1 MAMAGRK
8 SIISLGLLLTVLL
21 LFSVLSGYSYSA
33 AEVTK
38 IIRAGQSI
46 SSISRTGNVVTVNL
60 SSNYPNGNLKSG
72 QSIVISGVGNT
83 SFNGTFTIS
92 TVASQQNFTYSQTG
106 DNESS
111 SGGTAG
117 GDYTSLTSWVAGE
130 QKNLVSADEIA
141 VAECYDDWAS
151 GLEDNV
157 TIDGFTTDSTR
168 YAKVTSPEG
177 ERPDGQAGTGFCVN
191 PASDGDAV
199 VISDDYTVFEYVEVK
214 GWQGADSAD
223 VCGIKINADNVTV
236 KSCVVHDPDSGAL
249 KQHIGILAGD
259 CAANIFNNIV
269 YNIAGTAKGYG
280 ISAGGSNNKIYNNT
294 VYNALD
300 NGIIR
305 AGGSPDVRNNHV
317 TSCGTNYNINGG
329 SWGASTD
336 YNLSSSASATGGDN
350 DIISVTVADEFVSI
364 VSGSEDLHL
373 KTGSDAIGAGE
384 DLSAVFTDDC
394 DAQARSGDW
403 DIGAD
408 QIGCVWSNATGN
420 SQWADA
426 GNWVRN
432 ILPASGVPVVIDYTC
447 ANFSK
452 VWVYDGATYENM
464 TDQAGNETEAD
475 IKHSSTNA
483 FLKNTDDALY
493 MGRSNTFNAVY
504 FELSTPRTGGNI
516 VFEYWVGAYSFWNT
530 LTTITEDTTSSLT
543 RSGYIRF
550 TPPPDWGSTSVNGS
564 SQYYIR
570 ARATS
575 NITTGPVGTALLQ
588 SYIRVTSAANNL
600 LSLTADAPCL
610 MYFEDNSVESAMAFT
625 VAGDITL
632 NKGEMIFEGDIATD
646 CNSATPASEGTGW
659 VITAGNITIES
670 NAGIRAD
677 GLGFGD
683 YIGQRGPGAGAT
695 GSSGY
700 GSGAGY
706 GSAGGSSSDGGAGG
720 ATYGIYVSPRYL
732 GSKGGGSEGGES
744 GGALW
749 FNVAGSFVVNGR
761 VSANGNNA
769 ESGSYG
775 GGGSGGSITII
786 TNVLFGSGTI
796 SANGGAG
803 DGNGTIGGGGGGA
816 GRIYIERGN
825 ITIPFNGSAESNG
838 GSAGGSGAQSGG
850 DNDVFYT
857 DSVNIHTYIWDNGS
871 GDGLWSNPLNW
882 DRKSGVPGPG
892 DAVVFRVQG
901 AVGTT
906 ANCTADIVVNNL
918 GSITLESTYTGI
930 LYLNTDFVGD
940 SNEITLSGDLT
951 LHPGTRIICK
961 GDTDGVPVNGL
972 GISIKA
978 ANINIAATATIDA
991 YIQGFTYLQG
1001 PGKTGSSSYRR
1012 NGAAHGGYGGRGTDA
1027 ATNTKSYGSITQ
1039 PTSLG
1044 SGGGY
1049 YNGGSATGGGAVKL
1063 TASGTLTVNGTINA
1077 NAQDST
1083 GEWQAGAAGGS
1094 IWLSA
1099 ATLTG
1104 TGTITAIGGQEGN
1117 LQYGCGGGG
1126 GGRIAIYYTANTF
1139 SGTLTARGGY
1149 SATGR
1154 SDTEFG
1160 GAGTICFKKTGE
1172 EPEIVIEHGTTYNA
1186 YMASTPVA
1194 EDFTLKSL
1202 AVRSNARLVSTCD
1215 FNIGEL
1221 SVSGNAS
1228 RMTHTG
1234 DITAEDVTVNNYGA
1248 LYVTGSLYINNS
1260 ISGQTGPDYT
1270 LADNYSATI
1279 KVTNSFNFPSA
1290 VDNLTLSKYYL
1301 EFMKYD
1307 STDEFIISGDLS
1319 LTNSSSLVI
1328 QGDLTAINEPSGGT
1342 PEVPGVQ
1349 PANPHGTGVTISAAN
1364 IAIDATSK
1372 ISADE
1377 RGFPMLT
1384 GPGKANSD
1392 YRMCGATHG
1401 GRGGRGE
1408 RSSNSVTAYGIME
1421 EPTALGS
1428 GGGYYNGGT
1437 STGGGAVKL
1446 VVSDTLTVNGTLSA
1460 NAKNSNGEWQ
1470 SGGAGGSIWM
1480 DVATLAGSGTI
1491 TARGGNP
1498 NNYGSGSGAGGR
1510 IALYYTDNNFTGTIS
1525 ARAGQAYANRSDS
1538 YFGGAGTIYLKQSGQ
1553 TNFDLILNN
1562 EADNQYR
1569 EGTYLTGNHTIDN
1582 LTIANSAGL
1591 IHTGSLT
1598 ADNIDIN
1605 VRSFLTNTGSINVE
1619 DLSIQNLSVV
1629 TNTGD
1634 VIAENLVVQ
1643 SSSQLIVTGSATV
1656 TSSLNGQASSDYTLA
1671 DGSIMVTESITYP
1684 VVPNILT
1691 LSNFNLKQKCDL
1703 TLSTLNLTNGST
1715 YSFIGDTGSSYG
1727 TGQTINADNITIDA
1741 GCSIHAD
1748 RLGFPPGQGPSA
1760 RNNTREY
1767 GTAHGGYGGYSYNY
1781 SSWNQNTYGSLAEP
1795 TALGTGGSSYYGT
1808 GYTNEGG
1815 GAIKFNVAGTLTV
1828 NGYISACAGNVTS
1841 QQDVS
1846 GGAGGSI
1853 WIITDTLAGSGTI
1866 RANGGY
1872 GGYYSGSGSGGRVA
1886 VYYTTDSFSGDIT
1899 AYGGKNS
1906 SVYSATYT
1914 GGAGTIY
1921 KKQAAQSNFDLIID
1935 NNNYYETPTPLEADY
1950 IIDNLAVR
1958 NLAYLYSTGSL
1969 TIEETLNDQSGSDYT
1984 LTDGTIKILKALTF
1998 PSGIEDLTLD
2008 NFNIDQRSLFTLP
2021 GDLNLAN
2028 ASNIYFYPDSGFGAT
2043 LTLGG
2048 NLNIE
2053 TSSNMYF
2060 YGKTDVT
2067 DGLGGTINAGNV
2079 TVDTTSRIYVGYNYG
2094 FPGSQGPGKGQG
2106 YRGGGSSHGGWGGEG
2121 YNRTTLPGKI
2131 YYGSLAEPMSL
2142 GSGSGY
2148 SSAAYGG
2155 GAIKIAAE
2163 GTVEIDGYINA
2174 TGRGN
2179 YGSDYPGASGGSIY
2193 IDADTL
2199 AGSGYLE
2206 ADGGAGGQY
2215 AGGAGGG
2222 RISINASSYSNSLS
2236 YIRVAGGLNGSGVS
2250 SAYLQSESGTI
2261 VCAPI
2266 GGYSNDNEIPAEQIT
2281 QATDGSGVVNV
2292 NFRIKDAGD
2301 QINNTDYYK
2310 YRTGDTQ
2317 VYDGG
2322 DGWGTADK
2330 TLGSYANICYYDVN
2344 GNGKYDTGEDIW
2356 TESISA
2362 NRLYDRGETQTY
2374 DGGNG
2379 WETPEGASGKKQ
2391 GLYYNGNDIWAKT
2404 GLDNE
2409 NHTLS
2414 GFEYSVDGGLT
2425 WNTPDNGD
2433 QSACLTGY
2441 WQADNQDYSGPFYE
2455 GATLFSNAP
2464 EYSFTWNTKHADL
2477 SGLNNIDQSDVRIRF
2492 KIKDW
2497 NTQGVFPNDVKY
2509 YLYSKDYTVS
2519 AAFRVDNL
2527 APAVPST
2534 PDLAAEDDLGVSD
2547 SDNYTNVTENLT
2559 FTGTAEAD
2567 MVVRLYDG
2575 VSPVGSPGIATG
2587 GNYSIDI
2594 DLADGEHH
2602 ISARTIDLFGNVS
2615 APSEA
2620 LTVTIKTSAP
2630 ELSSVA
2636 ATSLNNAGDTIELTF
2651 NEAMDTSTIDD
2662 GCGTIVIEYC
2672 DNALG
2677 LNPVEITAA
2686 NAVVIW
2692 TGNTIATITLD
2703 ESVDGAYIPDGKY
2716 VRVTPAADSVKD
2728 LAGNSAANTPVYT
2741 AAAVSKE
2748 AVSPSIIN
2756 VVGTSVHAAGDTIVV
2771 TFSEPMDIS
2780 SLNDANVASN
2790 IEIDYSDNAG
2800 NINEGDIVLNNATVE
2815 WDTARKV
2822 ATITLDEAT
2831 DGAFIPSYKYIGVTP
2846 AAGAVKDLVGNT
2858 VGAAE
2863 IYTSGPV
2870 ERETTAPAI
2879 TVSAVSRHAAG
2890 DIITITSN
2898 EVLRPDP
2905 AKNIS
2910 NWLIQYDDN
2919 SVPGDETT
2927 FVTAN
2932 AQIALDSTG
2941 KIVTVTL
2948 NEGVDGAY
2956 IPDGKYVRVT
2966 PNSNIRDLIGN
2977 SGIQAKYTSSPV
2989 AAETIPPLFSV
3000 TAQSVHSGGDTI
3012 TLTFD
3017 EPMNTASITGG
3028 CVTLNV
3034 AYTDNTLGD
3043 GRVDI
3048 TVDNAAV
3055 NWDVSRKIAVITLN
3069 EEIDRAYIPNG
3080 KYVEVNPV
3088 ADSVLDLV
3096 GNAAVPYERYT
3107 ASGVPKENIAPT
3119 ITNTA
3124 PATNVRINNAKVTY
3138 TLSETCA
3145 SGTIRWTRT
3154 GGTADPASPHTC
3166 ALVGEELYE
3175 GVHSD
3180 ITLNDNPSL
3189 VGGAVYSVRFEAAD
3203 FVGNTATPVI
3213 NTNITCDITA
3223 VVISNVSPSSTAT
3236 VKNAN
3241 VSYTL
3246 SEEASSVTITW
3257 TRTGGEADI
3266 NSPHIT
3272 NLTGDNLLEGAHTDI
3287 TLGEVA
3293 LVNEAV
3299 YTVTFEALD
3308 LAGNPADPV
3317 SSTMVI
3323 CDTVPPS
3330 STVTIAKANYS
3341 ASTWNEVT
3349 TINGT
3354 ASDSRGIS
3362 KVEISVKRED
3372 GLNDHYWNGTT
3383 WDATTE
3389 QWLNVTSGTT
3399 AWRYTLAVSDLT
3411 AGRIYTVRARATDN
3425 AGNVTLP
3432 ANYGSDMFAYT
3443 PIVELKG
3450 ITDPIIAGEET
3461 DAIVEIKDYLGNL
3474 VSEYVGVIRFTSSD
3488 PQAVLPSNYQFEPAD
3503 AGDHTF
3509 SGLILKTAGEQS
3521 VTVADTV
3528 EAVLTSTQSGITV
3541 LHAAADHLKF
3551 QSNIASPR
3559 DVGVEFDLG
3568 HLQAVDLYGNV
3579 VNGTGSTAAYS
3590 GSKTVGYVLSGTAD
3604 APNGSATDSY
3614 TTSVSFADGAS
3625 ITVLNTTLYRYQNTT
3640 ITAYAGDLADYASGR
3655 NIASNSVTVRSGS
3668 VAGLYFYRQPSS
3680 YSLTNVA
3687 LAQQPKVAI
3696 ADQYGNPCMGETPL
3710 ITLSASA
3717 SNTEYDPDVNGT
3729 LSATALQ
3736 VIAEDGLA
3744 SFSGVKYNYPE
3755 DIYLRASTSGVDD
3768 IYSNKITFINA
3779 ADGTLTA
3786 GTLAEPET
3794 ISSAAS
3800 SPETKVQVFDFKVT
3814 DLGSDGASINITRI
3828 AVTRGGSDTTKGWS
3842 DYIEGASLFDGTTTV
3857 AGTITD
3863 NALTFGDG
3871 VNVMY
3876 TVSDNSNKTYV
3887 LSIYLKR
3894 TLPSDADGKR
3904 IMFDVDPNDDIS
3916 VKTPGSLFT
3925 EGDSVTSSS
3934 VVDII
3939 ASQFIVTGSASLI
3952 AAGQESQVY
3961 LKATDGNY
3969 NTDTSYEGVKSII
3982 FSGANQSATGVKPSC
3997 TNYSGVTIDFGDTTL
4012 VSFNS
4017 GESASAITM
4026 KLYKAEAVAVKAR
4039 NASSTITTSDSD
4051 DLEIVVT
4058 GGVPGQLLW
4067 GTQPETTVVANAP
4080 WKTFTVNV
4088 TDAYGNTTPSSINIT
4103 ATPTGGSWT
4112 PGTSYVATANSGV
4125 ARFTNFAVYCADY
4138 PRQVTVNATAT
4149 GVAETGASG
4158 AVTVVEK
4165 YAVTLKVLDQTTASA
4180 LTEVRVTV
4188 FNANTGEV
4196 VNISDADNP
4205 MTGNSPF
4212 SFSLPYGS
4220 YNFKFEKDAYVETT
4234 VGKIADTMADA
4245 LDGIYDNE
4253 ITWSVYIT
4261 SIAET
4266 LADYKVMSDFVYD
4279 ENNDILAASL
4289 RLEKR
4294 GQIVTSTPS
4303 MELKTATIKIYDGD
4317 TLIGAII
4324 DTSADDLGNYWF
4336 TLEDPVEGVGGLP
4349 PSGMTELL
4357 ESGKSYFARCSIA
4370 YGDLMTYHSGTTFTI
4385 PVAMKMKEVTDSIRA
4400 MSTEIRTEVAGVKQ
4414 TVTAEAKKTQ
4424 DIIGVADLVSGET
4437 LASTLKREHASRIL
4451 TQQDYIQQNKT
4462 LTVQYK
4468 TDTGLSPTIT
4478 VYDSRGTI
4486 RINKQVMTEKVP
4498 GSGIYEYDVRFA
4510 WGKGQHTIVCE
4521 EETKGTVDGIH
4532 IEVITTDLED
4542 ISSTATTVQSK
4553 LANIDTDEFGN
4564 LATSVDEINSVITKI
4579 ISNIDEITS
4588 LSAQV
4593 KDLADKT
4600 TGAVYDQLE
4609 IAMAK
4614 LREINEGQGLKIE
4627 KMFDLSEDHADN
4639 MDYIKNKTLEIKA
4652 LVELSQD
4659 ILSRSSD
4666 EPIVKTWLESR
4677 EEGE

>member
-1 MAMAGRK
+1 MATAGK
-8 SIISLGLLLTVLL
+8 KLTMLSGVLLAGLL
-21 LFSVLSGYSYSA
+21 LFSVFSDNAYA
-33 AEVTK
+33 ATEVTK

-46 SSISRTGNVVTVNL
+46 SSISRSGNVVTVTM
-60 SSNYPNGNLKSG
+60 SANYPNSNIKAG
-72 QSIVISGVGNT
+72 QSIVVSGVSNS
-83 SFNGTFTIS
+83 SFNGTFTVS
-92 TVASQQNFTYSQTG
+92 TVADQQHFTYSQAG

-130 QKNLVSADEIA
+130 QKNLVSSDEIA
-141 VAECYDDWAS
+141 IAECYNDWAA

-168 YAKVTSPEG
+168 YIKVTSPEG
-177 ERPDGQAGTGFCVN
+177 ERPDGQAGVGFCIN
-191 PASDGDAV
+191 PLSDGDAV
-199 VISDDYTVFEYVEVK
+199 VISDDYTVFEYAEVK
-214 GWQGADSAD
+214 GWQGADSTD

-236 KSCVVHDPDSGAL
+236 EGCVVHDPDSGAL
-249 KQHIGILAGD
+249 KQQIGILAGNYTS
-259 CAANIFNNIV
+259 NIFNNIV
-269 YNIAGTAKGYG
+269 YNIEGTAKGYG
-280 ISAGGSNNKIYNNT
+280 ISAGGNGNKVYNNT

-305 AGGSPDVRNNHV
+305 AGGSPDARNNHI
-317 TSCGTNYNINGG
+317 TLCGMNYNINGG
-329 SWGASTD
+329 SWGASTN
-336 YNLSSSASATGGDN
+336 YNLSSSASATGGADDVLN
-350 DIISVTVADEFVSI
+350 VAVADEFVSI
-364 VSGSEDLHL
+364 ASGSEDLHL
-373 KTGSDAIGAGE
+373 KTGADAIGAGQ
-384 DLSAVFTDDC
+384 DLSATFTDDC
-394 DAQARSGDW
+394 DVQTRSGDW

-408 QIGCVWSNATGN
+408 QIGCVWNNATGN
-420 SQWADA
+420 SQWATAD
-426 GNWVRN
+426 NWVRS
-432 ILPASGVPVVIDYTC
+432 ILPAAGVPVIVDYTC
-447 ANFSK
+447 ANFTK
-452 VWVYDGATYENM
+452 VWVYDGATYENV
-464 TDQAGNETEAD
+464 TDQAGNGTEED
-475 IKHSSTNA
+475 IFHSATNA
-483 FLKNTDDALY
+483 LLKDTGDILY
-493 MGRSNTFNAVY
+493 IGRSSSFTGIY
-504 FELSTPRTGGNI
+504 FELSTPRTGGDI

-530 LTTITEDTTSSLT
+530 LTTIIEDTTSSLT

-550 TPPPDWGSTSVNGS
+550 TVPPDWGTTSVNGS
-564 SQYYIR
+564 PQYYIR

-600 LSLTADAPCL
+600 LSFTANAPC
-610 MYFEDNSVESAMAFT
+610 MVYFEDNSVADDMAFT

-646 CNSATPASEGTGW
+646 CNPATPASEGTGW
-659 VITAGNITIES
+659 VITADNITVES
-670 NAGIRAD
+670 SAGIRTD

-683 YIGQRGPGAGAT
+683 YVGQRGPGAGAT

-706 GSAGGSSSDGGAGG
+706 GSAGGNSSDGGAGG

-749 FNVAGSFVVNGR
+749 FNVAGSFVINGR
-761 VSANGNNA
+761 VSADGNDASSGNN
-769 ESGSYG
+769 G

-803 DGNGTIGGGGGGA
+803 DGNGTVGGGGGGA

-825 ITIPFNGSAESNG
+825 ITIPFSGTAESNG
-838 GSAGGSGAQSGG
+838 GAAGGTAAQSGG
-850 DNDVFYT
+850 SNDVFYT

-892 DAVVFRVQG
+892 DAVVFKVQG

-906 ANCTADIVVNNL
+906 ANCTADVVVNNL

-930 LYLNTDFVGD
+930 LYLNTNFVGD
-940 SNEITLSGDLT
+940 SNELTISGDLT
-951 LHPGTRIICK
+951 LNPGTRIICK
-961 GDTDGVPVNGL
+961 GETDGVPVNGL

-978 ANINIAATATIDA
+978 ANINIAAASTIDA
-991 YIQGFTYLQG
+991 YMQGFLYLQG
-1001 PGKTGSSSYRR
+1001 PGKPSSSYRMD
-1012 NGAAHGGYGGRGTDA
+1012 GAAHGGYGGRGERA
-1027 ATNTKSYGSITQ
+1027 GTNTKSYGSITQ

-1049 YNGGSATGGGAVKL
+1049 YTGGSATGGGAIKL
-1063 TASGTLTVNGTINA
+1063 TASGTITLNGTINA
-1077 NAQDST
+1077 DAQNST
-1083 GEWQAGAAGGS
+1083 GDWQSGAAGGS
-1094 IWLSA
+1094 IWLDTP
-1099 ATLTG
+1099 TLTG
-1104 TGTITAIGGQEGN
+1104 SGTITAIGGQEGN
-1117 LQYGCGGGG
+1117 WQSGCGGGG
-1126 GGRIAIYYTANTF
+1126 GGRIAVYYTTNNFT
-1139 SGTLTARGGY
+1139 GTITARGGY
-1149 SATGR
+1149 SATG
-1154 SDTEFG
+1154 SSNTEFG
-1160 GAGTICFKKTGE
+1160 GAGTIYLKKTGE
-1172 EPEIVIEHGTTYNA
+1172 EPEIVVEHGATYNA
-1186 YMASTPVA
+1186 YMASTLVA

-1202 AVRSNARLVSTCD
+1202 AVRNNAKLVSTCD

-1260 ISGQTGPDYT
+1260 INGQTGPDYT

-1301 EFMKYD
+1301 EFMKYN
-1307 STDEFIISGDLS
+1307 STDEFTLDDTLE

-1342 PEVPGVQ
+1342 PEIPGVQ
-1349 PANPHGTGVTISAAN
+1349 AANPHGTGVTISAAN
-1364 IAIDATSK
+1364 ITIDATSK

-1437 STGGGAVKL
+1437 STGGGAFKL

-1470 SGGAGGSIWM
+1470 SGGAGGSIWINTP
-1480 DVATLAGSGTI
+1480 TLAGSGMI
-1491 TARGGNP
+1491 MARGGNP
-1498 NNYGSGSGAGGR
+1498 YNYGSGSGAGGR
-1510 IALYYTDNNFTGTIS
+1510 IAVYYTDNGFTGTIS

-1538 YFGGAGTIYLKQSGQ
+1538 YYGGAGTIYFKQASQ
-1553 TNFDLILNN
+1553 TNFDLVLDN
-1562 EADNQYR
+1562 EADNPYR
-1569 EGTYLTGNHTIDN
+1569 EGAYLTGNHTIDN
-1582 LTIANSAGL
+1582 LTIANSTGL

-1598 ADNIDIN
+1598 VDNIDID
-1605 VRSFLTNTGSINVE
+1605 VRSFLTNTGNINVK
-1619 DLSIQNLSVV
+1619 DLSIQNSSVV

-1643 SSSQLIVTGSATV
+1643 SSSQLIVTGSVTV
-1656 TSSLNGQASSDYTLA
+1656 TSSINGQASSDYTLV
-1671 DGSIMVTESITYP
+1671 DGSIMVTESLTYP
-1684 VVPNILT
+1684 VTPNILT

-1715 YSFIGDTGSSYG
+1715 YSFIGDTGSTYG
-1727 TGQTINADNITIDA
+1727 TGHTITADNITIDA

-1748 RLGFPPGQGPSA
+1748 RLGFPPGQGPSV
-1760 RNNTREY
+1760 RNNYRDY
-1767 GTAHGGYGGYSYNY
+1767 GSAHGGYGGYSYNY
-1781 SSWNQNTYGSLAEP
+1781 SYWNQNTYGSLTQP
-1795 TALGTGGSSYYGT
+1795 TALGTGGSSSQGT

-1815 GAIKFNVAGTLTV
+1815 GAIKFNVAGTLTI
-1828 NGYISACAGNVTS
+1828 NGYISACAGNS
-1841 QQDVS
+1841 GNEAAS
-1846 GGAGGSI
+1846 GGTGGSI
-1853 WIITDTLAGSGTI
+1853 WIITGTLAGSGTI

-1872 GGYYSGSGSGGRVA
+1872 GGTYSGSGSGGRIA
-1886 VYYTTDSFSGDIT
+1886 AHYTTDNFSGNIT
-1899 AYGGKNS
+1899 AYGGNYSGANS
-1906 SVYSATYT
+1906 ITYT

-1935 NNNYYETPTPLEADY
+1935 NNNYYETPTPLAADY
-1950 IIDNLAVR
+1950 TIDNLNVR

-1969 TIEETLNDQSGSDYT
+1969 TIEETLNDQAGPGYT

-1998 PSGIEDLTLD
+1998 PLGIEDLTLD
-2008 NFNIDQRSLFTLP
+2008 NFNIDQQSLFTLP
-2021 GDLNLAN
+2021 GDLSLTT
-2028 ASNIYFYPDSGFGAT
+2028 ASNIYFYPDSGLGAI

-2079 TVDTTSRIYVGYNYG
+2079 TVDPTSRIYVGYNYG

-2131 YYGSLAEPMSL
+2131 YYGSLTEPTSL

-2155 GAIKIAAE
+2155 GAIKIAA
-2163 GTVEIDGYINA
+2163 GTVAIDGYINA

-2179 YGSDYPGASGGSIY
+2179 YGTDYPGASGGSIY

-2199 AGSGYLE
+2199 TGSGYFE

-2215 AGGAGGG
+2215 SGGAGGG
-2222 RISINASSYSNSLS
+2222 KISINASSYSNSLS
-2236 YIRVAGGLNGSGVS
+2236 YVRVAGGLNGSSVS

-2266 GGYSNDNEIPAEQIT
+2266 GGYSDDNEIPAGQIT
-2281 QATDGSGVVNV
+2281 QETDGSGVMTV
-2292 NFRIKDAGD
+2292 NFKIKDAGD

-2322 DGWGTADK
+2322 NGWSTADK

-2356 TESISA
+2356 TESISV
-2362 NRLYDRGETQTY
+2362 NRIYDRGETQTY

-2379 WETPEGASGKKQ
+2379 WETPEEAYGKKQ
-2391 GLYYNGNDIWAKT
+2391 GLYYNGDDIWAKA

-2414 GFEYSVDGGLT
+2414 GFEYSVDGGET
-2425 WNTPDNGD
+2425 WNAPVNGD
-2433 QSACLTGY
+2433 ASACLTGY
-2441 WQADNQDYSGPFYE
+2441 WQADDQDYNGPFYE
-2455 GATLFSNAP
+2455 GATLFSNAS

-2477 SGLNNIDQSDVRIRF
+2477 SGLDNVDQDDIKIRF

-2509 YLYSKDYTVS
+2509 YLYSKAYTVS

-2527 APAVPST
+2527 APDVPST

-2575 VSPVGSPGIATG
+2575 ALPVGSPGVAAG

-2594 DLADGEHH
+2594 DLADGEHY
-2602 ISARTIDLFGNVS
+2602 ISAKTVDLVGNASPSSS
-2615 APSEA
+2615 AV
-2620 LTVTIKTSAP
+2620 TVTIKTSAP
-2630 ELSSVA
+2630 ELSSVM

-2651 NEAMDTSTIDD
+2651 NEAMDTSTIEN
-2662 GCGTIVIEYC
+2662 GCSTIVIEYC
-2672 DNALG
+2672 DDALG
-2677 LNPVEITAA
+2677 ANTVVITAA
-2686 NAVVIW
+2686 NATVYW
-2692 TGNTIATITLD
+2692 TGNLIATVTLD

-2716 VRVTPAADSVKD
+2716 VRVTPNADSVKD
-2728 LAGNSAANTPVYT
+2728 LAGNSVENTPVYT
-2741 AAAVSKE
+2741 ANAISKE
-2748 AVSPSIIN
+2748 AIAPSIAS
-2756 VVGTSVHAAGDTIVV
+2756 VVGTSIHAGGDTIVV
-2771 TFSEPMDIS
+2771 TFSEPMDTS
-2780 SLNDANVASN
+2780 TLTDGNVASN

-2846 AAGAVKDLVGNT
+2846 VAAAVKDLVGNT
-2858 VGAAE
+2858 VPAAE
-2863 IYTSGPV
+2863 IYTSSPV

-2905 AKNIS
+2905 AVNLS
-2910 NWLIQYDDN
+2910 NWLVQYDDN
-2919 SVPGDETT
+2919 NTAGGETT
-2927 FVTAN
+2927 FTTAN

-2948 NEGVDGAY
+2948 DESVDGAY
-2956 IPDGKYVRVT
+2956 IPDGKYVKVT

-2977 SGIQAKYTSSPV
+2977 SGVQAKYSSSPI

-3017 EPMNTASITGG
+3017 EAMNTASVANG
-3028 CVTLNV
+3028 CATLNV

-3048 TVDNAAV
+3048 TVDNATV
-3055 NWDVSRKIAVITLN
+3055 NWDVTRKIAVITLN
-3069 EEIDRAYIPNG
+3069 EETDGAYIPNG
-3080 KYVEVNPV
+3080 KYIEVNPV

-3096 GNAAVPYERYT
+3096 GNAAVSYERYT
-3107 ASGVPKENIAPT
+3107 ASAVSKENIAPT

-3124 PATNVRINNAKVTY
+3124 PATNAKINNARVTY

-3145 SGTIRWTRT
+3145 SGTITWTRT
-3154 GGTADPASPHTC
+3154 GGTADPASPHACT
-3166 ALVGEELYE
+3166 LVGEELYE
-3175 GVHSD
+3175 GAHTD

-3189 VGGAVYSVRFEAAD
+3189 VGGAIYSVRFNATD
-3203 FVGNTATPVI
+3203 FVGNTATPVT

-3241 VSYTL
+3241 ISYTL
-3246 SEEASSVTITW
+3246 SEDASSVTITW

-3266 NSPHIT
+3266 NSPHVS
-3272 NLTGDNLLEGAHTDI
+3272 NLSGDNLLEGAHTDI
-3287 TLGEVA
+3287 TLTGVT

-3299 YTVTFEALD
+3299 YTVTFEASD
-3308 LAGNPADPV
+3308 LAENPADPV
-3317 SSTMVI
+3317 SSTLVV
-3323 CDTVPPS
+3323 CDMVPPS
-3330 STVTIAKANYS
+3330 VAVTITKANYS
-3341 ASTWNEVT
+3341 ATTWNETT

-3354 ASDSRGIS
+3354 SSDSRGIS
-3362 KVEISVKRED
+3362 GVEISVKRED
-3372 GLNDHYWNGTT
+3372 GTTDHYWDGED
-3383 WDATTE
+3383 WDATAE
-3389 QWLNVTSGTT
+3389 QWLPATTGTT
-3399 AWRYTLAVSDLT
+3399 TWRYTLAAANL
-3411 AGRIYTVRARATDN
+3411 ANGRMYTVRARATDN
-3425 AGNVTLP
+3425 AGNVTLV
-3432 ANYGSDMFAYT
+3432 ANYASDTFTYT
-3443 PIVELKG
+3443 PIVEVSG
-3450 ITDPIIAGEET
+3450 ITDPVTAGDEN
-3461 DAIVEIKDYLGNL
+3461 DAIVSIKDYLGNL
-3474 VSEYVGVIRFTSSD
+3474 VTEYVGVMRFTSTD
-3488 PQAVLPSNYQFEPAD
+3488 TQAVLPSNYQFELAD

-3509 SGLILKTAGEQS
+3509 SGLILKSAGEQS
-3521 VTVADTV
+3521 VTVTDTA
-3528 EAVLTSTQSGITV
+3528 EAVLTDIQSDITV
-3541 LHAAADHLKF
+3541 LHASADHLKF
-3551 QSNIASPR
+3551 QSNVVSPQ

-3579 VNGTGSTAAYS
+3579 VNGTGSTPAYN
-3590 GSKTVGYVLSGTAD
+3590 GTKTVGYVLSGGNN

-3625 ITVLNTTLYRYQNTT
+3625 VTVLNTTLYRYQSIT
-3640 ITAYAGDLADYASGR
+3640 ITAYASDLADYASGR

-3668 VAGLYFYRQPSS
+3668 VSGLYFYQQPSS

-3696 ADQYGNPCMGETPL
+3696 ADEYGNPCMGETPL

-3717 SNTEYDPDVNGT
+3717 SNTEYDPDINGT
-3729 LSATALQ
+3729 LTATALQ
-3736 VIAEDGLA
+3736 VIAQDGLA
-3744 SFSGVKYNYPE
+3744 EFSGVKYNYPE

-3768 IYSNKITFINA
+3768 IYSSKITFINA

-3786 GTLAEPET
+3786 GALAEPAT

-3814 DLGSDGASINITRI
+3814 DSGSDGASINITRI
-3828 AVTRGGSDTTKGWS
+3828 IITRGATDTTEGWS
-3842 DYIEGASLFDGTTTV
+3842 DYIAGASLFDGTTTV

-3871 VNVMY
+3871 INVMY
-3876 TVSDNSNKTYV
+3876 TVSDNSNKTYT
-3887 LSIYLKR
+3887 LSIYLKS
-3894 TLPSDADGKR
+3894 TLPADADGKTVA
-3904 IMFDVDPNDDIS
+3904 FDVDPNDDIG

-3925 EGDSVTSSS
+3925 EGNSITSSS

-3939 ASQFIVTGSASLI
+3939 ASQFTVTGSVSLV
-3952 AAGQESQVY
+3952 AAGQESLVY
-3961 LKATDGNY
+3961 LRATDTNY
-3969 NTDTSYEGVKSII
+3969 NTDIGYEGVKSIV
-3982 FSGANQSATGVKPSC
+3982 FSGANESVTEIKPSC

-4012 VSFNS
+4012 ISFNS

-4026 KLYKAEAVAVKAR
+4026 KLYKAEAVAIKAG
-4039 NASSTITTSDSD
+4039 NSAGTITTSDSD

-4067 GTQPETTVVANAP
+4067 GTQPESTVVANSP

-4088 TDAYGNTTPSSINIT
+4088 TDAYGNTTPSSINVT
-4103 ATPTGGSWT
+4103 ATPTGGAWT
-4112 PGTSYVATANSGV
+4112 PGSAYIATANSGV
-4125 ARFTNFAVYCADY
+4125 ARFTGFAVYCADY

-4188 FNANTGEV
+4188 FDADTGEV
-4196 VNISDADNP
+4196 VSISDADNP

-4234 VGKIADTMADA
+4234 VGKIADTSADA

-4303 MELKTATIKIYDGD
+4303 MELKTATINIYDGD
-4317 TLIGAII
+4317 TLIGTITDAA
-4324 DTSADDLGNYWF
+4324 ADELGNYWF
-4336 TLEDPVEGVGGLP
+4336 ALEDPVEGVSGLP
-4349 PSGMTELL
+4349 PAGMTELL

-4370 YGDLMTYHSGTTFTI
+4370 YGDLMTYYSGTTFTI
-4385 PVAMKMKEVTDSIRA
+4385 PVAMKMKEVTDSIQA
-4400 MSTEIRTEVAGVKQ
+4400 MSTEIKAEVAGVKQ
-4414 TVTAEAKKTQ
+4414 TVTAEANKVQ
-4424 DIIGVADLVSGET
+4424 DLIGDDDLISGES
-4437 LASTLKREHASRIL
+4437 LVSTLKREHASRIL
-4451 TQQDYIQQNKT
+4451 TQQDYVQQNNT

-4478 VYDSRGTI
+4478 VYDSSGAI
-4486 RINKQVMTEKVP
+4486 RINKQAMKETVA
-4498 GSGIYEYDVRFA
+4498 GSGIYEYDVRFI
-4510 WGKGQHTIVCE
+4510 WGRGQHTIVCE
-4521 EETKGTVDGIH
+4521 EAVKGTVDGIH
-4532 IEVITTDLED
+4532 IEVISTDLED
-4542 ISSTATTVQSK
+4542 ISSTATNVQAQLS
-4553 LANIDTDEFGN
+4553 NIDTDELGS
-4564 LATSVDEINSVITKI
+4564 LTTSVNEINSVITRI
-4579 ISNIDEITS
+4579 ISNIDELTN

-4593 KDLADKT
+4593 KDLTDKT
-4600 TGAVYDQLE
+4600 TGAIYDQLE
-4609 IAMAK
+4609 VAMSK
-4614 LREINEGQGLKIE
+4614 LREINEGQGVKLE
-4627 KMFDLSEDHADN
+4627 RMYDMSEDQSTDV
-4639 MDYIKNKTLEIKA
+4639 DYIRNKTLEIKS

-4659 ILSRSSD
+4659 ILSRTND
-4666 EPIVKTWLESR
+4666 EPIVKTWMES
-4677 EEGE
+4677 GE